1 VSRRLTDWLDSYI
14 RYTQGTESPRIMHFF
29 AGCSAIAGALRRKVW
44 IDQVRFKWFPGMYI
58 VFVADPGIATKST
71 TADLAMDLLRE
82 VPGVKFG
89 PDNVTWQSLVTT
101 FAGACESF
109 EYDGQWYP
117 MSAIT
122 LVASEFGSLMDLH
135 NQEMINL
142 FITLWDGRPK
152 YEKSTKMSGND
163 TVEAPWINLLACT
176 TPSWIATNMDQLA
189 TSGGLT
195 SRTVYV
201 FAEGKANYIAYL
213 DEYAPKDI
221 EELKANLIH
230 DLEYISMNLAG
241 PFTITPEARTWGRT
255 WYENL
260 WKVHY
265 SADKAD
271 WLKGYLARKQAHIHK
286 LAMIL
291 SVSRGD
297 SLTLT
302 PDDLILADTMFLS
315 IEADLSR
322 VFSKVGKSPEA
333 IASEKLVDFIR
344 RERVTSYEAAYR
356 MVEAT
361 FPNHRDFEGIL
372 NGAIRSGRITMAQQ
386 GVPNTPGAKLMLL
399 YVDGEKK

>member
-1 VSRRLTDWLDSYI
+1 MTRRLSDWLDSYI
-14 RYTQGTESPRIMHFF
+14 RYTKGTEAPKIMHFF
-29 AGCSAIAGALRRKVW
+29 AGVSTIAGALRRKVW

-71 TADLAMDLLRE
+71 TADLATDLLRE
-82 VPGVKFG
+82 VPGIKFG
-89 PDNVTWQSLVTT
+89 PDNVTWQSLVTA
-101 FAGACESF
+101 FAGSCESF
-109 EYDGQWYP
+109 EYNGDWYP

-142 FITLWDGRPK
+142 FITLWDGRAK

-201 FAEGKANYIAYL
+201 FAEAKENYIAYL

-221 EELKANLIH
+221 TELRQALIQ
-230 DLEYISMNLAG
+230 DLEHISMNLAG
-241 PFTITPEARTWGRT
+241 PFTIDAGAREWGRQ
-255 WYENL
+255 WYEAL
-260 WKVHY
+260 WKQQY
-265 SADKAD
+265 SPDAAD
-271 WLKGYLARKQAHIHK
+271 WLKGYIARKQTHLHK

-297 SLTLT
+297 SMIITA
-302 PDDLILADTMFLS
+302 DDLMLAETMFQS
-315 IEADLSR
+315 IEKDLEK
-322 VFSKVGKSPEA
+322 VFAKVGKSATAVAADKFVEY
-333 IASEKLVDFIR
+333 IQR
-344 RERVTSYEAAYR
+344 RGTCSYEEAYR
-356 MVEAT
+356 MVLAN
-361 FPNHRDFEGIL
+361 FPDFRDFEGVL
-372 NGAIRSGRITMAQQ
+372 SGSIRSGRLSMKAE
-386 GVPNTPGAKLMLL
+386 GSKFMLT
-399 YVDGEKK
+399 YVG